1 MPQDQEMQTPAI
13 LPRGQR
19 PSIAYHRSA
28 GAAPGVVFMGGF
40 RSDMTGAKALALEE
54 FCRARG
60 QAFLRFDYSGHG
72 RSEGEFTDGTIS
84 TWLDDSLAALD
95 HLTMGPQILVGSSMG
110 GWLALLAAV
119 RRPQRIAG
127 LVGIAAAPDFTEELM
142 WPNMAPPVRR
152 ALIEEGVIYRPSAYG
167 DGPYPITRA
176 LIEDGRRH
184 LLLGGP
190 IAIRCPV
197 RLVHG
202 KLDPDVPWQTSER
215 LAERLESP
223 DVKLVLVEHGAHRLS
238 DPADIA
244 LIQAQVAELSAL
256 V

>member
-1 MPQDQEMQTPAI
+1 MPQDQANLEPGI
-13 LPRGQR
+13 LPRGGG
-19 PSIAYHRSA
+19 PSIAYHRTA
-28 GAAPGVVFMGGF
+28 GRAPGVVFMGGF
-40 RSDMTGAKALALEE
+40 RSDMTGSKALSLEA
-54 FCRARG
+54 FCRSRG

-84 TWLDDSLAALD
+84 SWLADSLAALD
-95 HLTMGPQILVGSSMG
+95 QLTEGPQILVGSSMG
-110 GWLALLAAV
+110 GWIALLAALA
-119 RRPQRIAG
+119 RPARLAG

-152 ALIEEGVIYRPSAYG
+152 ALIEQGVIYRPSAYG

-190 IAIRCPV
+190 IAIPCPV

-202 KLDPDVPWQTSER
+202 KEDPDVPWQTSQR
-215 LAERLESP
+215 LADRLEST
-223 DVKLVLVEHGAHRLS
+223 DVKLILVDGGGHRLS
-238 DPADIA
+238 DPKDLE
-244 LIQAQVAELSAL
+244 LINAQVAELS
-256 V
+256 